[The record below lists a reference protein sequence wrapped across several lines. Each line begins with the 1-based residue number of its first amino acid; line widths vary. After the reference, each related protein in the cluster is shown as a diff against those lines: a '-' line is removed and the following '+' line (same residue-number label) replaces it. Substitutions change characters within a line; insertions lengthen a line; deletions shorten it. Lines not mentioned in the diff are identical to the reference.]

1 MPATFH
7 IEEQVNEISVR
18 VTEPR
23 NYGRVIVIVLVEAV
37 AGYFFLHASASRAF
51 QAVIC
56 LVLAFILIKDMI
68 SSLRGTDVQLRVGN
82 LDVLSSGHAPGGYTS
97 STISRADIDRF
108 EYRKASGGGGEV
120 PERPEGLYAEWSG
133 VGPWSHSQCIL
144 PAISQGQADEV
155 IEAIYK
161 HFPNMGTL
169 SQRKPYKSDLISL
182 NLNPPAKR

>member
-7 IEEQVNEISVR
+7 IEEEVNEINDR

-23 NYGRVIVIVLVEAV
+23 NYGRVIVMVLVEAV

-51 QAVIC
+51 QVVIC
-56 LVLAFILIKDMI
+56 LLLAFILIKDMI

-108 EYRKASGGGGEV
+108 EYRKASGGGG
-120 PERPEGLYAEWSG
+120 
-133 VGPWSHSQCIL
+133 
-144 PAISQGQADEV
+144 
-155 IEAIYK
+155 
-161 HFPNMGTL
+161 
-169 SQRKPYKSDLISL
+169 
-182 NLNPPAKR
+182 